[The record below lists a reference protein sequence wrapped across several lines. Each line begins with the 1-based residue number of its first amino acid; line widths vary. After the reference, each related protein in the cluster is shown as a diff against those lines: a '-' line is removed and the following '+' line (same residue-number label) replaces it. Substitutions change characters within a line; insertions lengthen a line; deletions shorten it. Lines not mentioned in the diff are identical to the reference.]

1 MTTKKNAGL
10 LRRLGAM
17 LYDGLL
23 VLALLFLAT
32 IPFIAVRGGEPVE
45 TGDNLAYR
53 ITLGLVIFV
62 FFTGF
67 WSWSGRTLGM
77 QSWRLRLETADGQLP
92 SFSSVV
98 LRFFAAVLSWIP
110 VGLGFLW
117 QLWDKDRLT
126 WHDRLSNTRLV
137 YYPKSGDT

>member
-1 MTTKKNAGL
+1 MIMKRNASP

-17 LYDGLL
+17 IYDGLL
-23 VLALLFLAT
+23 LLALLFFAT
-32 IPFIAVRGGEPVE
+32 IPFIAIRGGEPVE
-45 TGDNLAYR
+45 AGDNLVYR
-53 ITLGLVIFV
+53 TTLGLVIFL

-77 QSWRLRLETADGQLP
+77 QSWRLRLETPDGGLP
-92 SFSSVV
+92 SFSAAV

-117 QLWDKDRLT
+117 QLWDKDGLT
-126 WHDRLSNTRLV
+126 WHDRLSKTRLV
-137 YYPKSGDT
+137 YYPKSNDT